1 MPFQDLA
8 AGRAKGTLADRLT
21 DAIGPS
27 GVFLRGFLRNPRMV
41 GAMFQSS
48 RYTIEAMLAP
58 VDWSRCKLF
67 VEYGPGVGT
76 FTRPVLE
83 RLPRGGELLVI
94 DTNPLFTDYLRR
106 NIRDSRFHAV
116 LGSAADVE
124 AIIAMI
130 GHDGADYVLS
140 GMPFSTLPEGVGPA
154 IAAATARLIRPGGAF
169 MTYQYSNSARDLTA
183 QYFPRVESG
192 LVKANLPP
200 CRIAWGWQDAPSVEG

>member
-1 MPFQDLA
+1 MQGSDIA
-8 AGRAKGTLADRLT
+8 ARRDKGNLADRIT
-21 DAIGPS
+21 DAVGPA
-27 GVFLRGFLRNPRMV
+27 GVFFRGFLRNPRMV
-41 GAMFQSS
+41 GAIFQSS
-48 RYTIEAMLAP
+48 RATVDAMLEP

-83 RLPRGGELLVI
+83 RLPRDGELLVI

-124 AIIAMI
+124 SIIGMI
-130 GHDGADYVLS
+130 GHEGADYVLS
-140 GMPFSTLPEGVGPA
+140 GLPFSTLPDGVGPA
-154 IAAATARLIRPGGAF
+154 IAAATARLVRPGGAF

-183 QYFPRVESG
+183 QHFPRVQTG
-192 LVKANLPP
+192 VVKANLPP
-200 CRIAWGWQDAPSVEG
+200 CKLAWGWQD

>member
-1 MPFQDLA
+1 VPASDIA
-8 AGRAKGTLADRLT
+8 APRDKGSLADRIT

-27 GVFLRGFLRNPRMV
+27 GVFLRGFLKNPRMV
-41 GAMFQSS
+41 GAVFQSS

-58 VDWSRCKLF
+58 VDWARCKLF

-76 FTRPVLE
+76 FTRPILE

-106 NIRDSRFHAV
+106 NIHDNRFHAV

-124 AIIAMI
+124 EIIAMI

-140 GMPFSTLPEGVGPA
+140 GMPFSTLPEGVGPQ
-154 IAAATARLIRPGGAF
+154 IAAATARLVRPGGAF

-183 QYFPRVESG
+183 QHFTRVDEA
-192 LVKANLPP
+192 LVKANIPP
-200 CRIAWGWQDAPSVEG
+200 CKLAWGWQDQAPE